1 MHPLVVVTWL
11 ATSTPATPSP
21 DTAAPPAN
29 DSRTLD
35 EFMLIS
41 KGGARVE
48 GRDGSLTDS
57 HFTGVSKEGLRL
69 DFRPEEIE
77 ILYRKNGTQAG
88 AMALYGGGVGLAI
101 SGLTTLRVAME
112 YPRDFADNRVKLGLG
127 LFVGGSTLLGGLIG
141 LAVGAGRDRW
151 SVEPLVVPGQQYSL
165 NLSHPL

>member
-1 MHPLVVVTWL
+1 MHPLVLVTWL
-11 ATSTPATPSP
+11 ATSTPATLSS
-21 DTAAPPAN
+21 DTAAPPA
-29 DSRTLD
+29 DASRTLG

-48 GRDGSLTDS
+48 GRDGSLSAS

-69 DFRPEEIE
+69 DFRPEDIE
-77 ILYRKNGTQAG
+77 VLYRKDGTQAG

-101 SGLTTLRVAME
+101 SGVTTLRVALA
-112 YPRDFADNRVKLGLG
+112 YPNSFRDNNVKLGFVA
-127 LFVGGSTLLGGLIG
+127 FVGGSTLLGGLIG
-141 LAVGAGRDRW
+141 LAIGAGKDRW